1 MITLKEATEI
11 IRSVKPDTRT
21 ERIPLQHS
29 LKRVLAEDIATDTD
43 IPAFDRSAMDGFACR
58 KADLEN
64 TLKVIGEIPAG
75 MDPVRALSKNECMRI
90 MTGGKVP
97 SGADYILKKEDA
109 EELEQGFVKCRNLTS
124 ITNIRMKG
132 EDLKKGGLVLT
143 AASLIG
149 PQHIAMLASCGWMN
163 PLVFCKP
170 DVAIISTG
178 NELVDPVDVPGPAQ
192 IRDSNGFQ
200 LAAQA
205 SAIGINPVYLGIV
218 KDDKKAIATLLSNT
232 LISYNI
238 TLISGGVSVGDHDHV
253 PEVLR
258 QLDVR
263 ILFHRVMVKPG
274 QHLLFGIK
282 DDHYVFGF
290 PGNPL
295 SSFVQFELMVK
306 PFIMRCMGYEFK
318 QESVCMALAE
328 DYQQAPSQLINFLPV
343 VIDKD
348 GTVRTVNYHG
358 SAHIHAYQHAD
369 GIVEI
374 PAGTSTL
381 KRGEKVY
388 VRQL

>member
-1 MITLKEATEI
+1 MITFKEASEI
-11 IRSVKPDTRT
+11 IRSIKPNATT
-21 ERIPLQHS
+21 ERIS
-29 LKRVLAEDIATDTD
+29 LHQTLRRVLAENIITDID

-64 TLKVIGEIPAG
+64 NLKVIGEIPAG
-75 MDPVRALSKNECMRI
+75 TDPVQVIGDNECMRI

-97 SGADYILKKEDA
+97 SGADYIMKKEDA
-109 EELEQGFVKCRNLTS
+109 EEIEEGLVKCRNLSS

-132 EDLKKGGLVLT
+132 EDLKKGGLVLP
-143 AASLIG
+143 AGSLIR

-178 NELVDPVDVPGPAQ
+178 NELVDPADHPGPAQ

-205 SAIGINPVYLGIV
+205 SKIGINPVYLGIAR
-218 KDDKKAIATLLSNT
+218 DEKKAIATLLSGA
-232 LISYNI
+232 LSSYRI

-258 QLDVR
+258 ELDVR
-263 ILFHRVMVKPG
+263 MLFHRLKVKPG

-295 SSFVQFELMVK
+295 SSFVQFEIMVK
-306 PFIMRCMGYEFK
+306 PFIMRCMSYELK
-318 QESVCMALAE
+318 NESVLMPMAE
-328 DYQQAPSQLINFLPV
+328 DYNQASTQLINFLPV
-343 VIDKD
+343 VIDKE
-348 GTVRTVNYHG
+348 GTVRTINYHG
-358 SAHIHAYQHAD
+358 SAHIHAYLQAD
-369 GIVEI
+369 GIMEI

-388 VRQL
+388 VRPL